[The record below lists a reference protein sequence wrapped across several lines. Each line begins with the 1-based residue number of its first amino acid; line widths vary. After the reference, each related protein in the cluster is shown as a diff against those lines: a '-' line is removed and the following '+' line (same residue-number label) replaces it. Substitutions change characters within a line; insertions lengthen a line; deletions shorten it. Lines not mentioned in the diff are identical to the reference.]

1 MAIAIT
7 FTILIRIKYCKNM
20 HTKHVVLNKQ
30 ILNKVGYKIQDL
42 ELKINVLTYKMQYGT
57 WPLPHQI
64 CNLNPK
70 LRKIKMTLSNPG
82 DRKNWLKHVLL
93 NPSSESKMY
102 APCSKTF
109 RSSEAKLMND
119 RFDIKQEHVPQHIKH
134 SELSTACSS
143 IETLKS
149 TSDQSVN
156 VYSARAH
163 IYPQNV
169 STKKNDLSR
178 SKNTLQR
185 RNVQLLPLNSNVINH
200 QSSKITPSSMQKDV
214 YAINAK
220 YNPCQKFTETIYK
233 CKSFLKELQR
243 NDKYLR
249 SLNRPSKMSKVSSL
263 KTAHTAGQTALST
276 TEERETFCGAS
287 VIAKKEEI
295 NETECVKRMQGNMV
309 KDTEET
315 YHQNK
320 PNVSKDV
327 VALKTNNRA
336 PTRDIGISVIPIKQ
350 PTQNIH
356 PSQETLIEVRK
367 RLQNLHNVLQTYQ
380 DTSRSTKRQEST
392 NQINEI
398 DSFITYPVMKIS
410 SEYFELSRSED
421 SLSSLADSSHTSK
434 TYQRSNKN
442 LTLRNTY
449 SKGFSQHDT
458 RSNLPAFVLAEP
470 HLCSRN
476 TKLQTSESYENEYK
490 ECLWENTLDRNC
502 NHKIESNPEVNK
514 DAIKTNTLFNTRD
527 NISEAISERIF
538 YILSPEN
545 KDNQIQNEA
554 LLEERFAT
562 KKFSNTFDKE
572 QYRENMTISQ
582 NNNQSKISNNSNNR
596 ENKSTVLLL
605 QEALHFKN
613 TLLTHS
619 RTKCPISNGKQGNI
633 VDESSLIS
641 NNNFPS
647 MIIDIKE
654 EEPIVSNSYDKINQR
669 YICLE
674 MKQRRDLFPQY
685 LKKVNTLAHC
695 EDEQNTKSQ
704 DYIRETSSEYFSITD
719 LASHNNN
726 NDEIKN
732 NVSLKPPI
740 YEKVISITI
749 PVDMDERSMKT
760 KTVLQNIRT
769 CVQENLRENATSD
782 IDNNIADKSSPTML
796 KFEDLILERVK
807 NIRDYMDT
815 FLQSQ
820 NIAIFKARRA
830 LQCQGKNDIFRCSD
844 EASHVVVYN
853 RSIAPSSSNSTDQI
867 IGSSKKSSDILT
879 NTWPNY
885 IEEYKQETENYLKC
899 SSDLHLKRNP
909 GMFEL
914 ITPIKN
920 KFSIKNNTQ
929 QFGIPTE
936 LEKEEIDLSLPEVL
950 TYSHK
955 IDSKSTHKISDSITS
970 RRKEHSNTENSTN
983 DKGIIVDVNA
993 DFHKRKKQT
1002 QVTESKPSIIS
1013 YFSLDVANADAKVI
1027 HTARED
1033 YLMKSNC
1040 NSISHSNS
1048 YFTDEEIISDVK
1060 MDNVSSK
1067 SISDMK
1073 HSHLKLNVQKE
1084 TKQNV
1089 TKQQI
1094 SVDECPN
1101 TNIVTS
1107 SEEPS
1112 EYSNLTILIN
1122 SNLILDKSKCDYST
1136 NPKTT
1141 SSLMMLKENDFIF
1154 DPAASLLPLSLNKEN
1169 ETLNTD
1175 STLLNNLKQNNEI
1188 SIDIANLS
1196 PRIERYSTKPFQTYS
1211 QVKTKSDMSLITNR
1225 RKDLKVDIYPKKS
1238 PSFLMRHN
1246 TRYISG
1252 TLHQPYTKLHND
1264 KNKCVKNKLRLI
1276 TQSKS
1281 IISPQRVS
1289 TKSCIPIFK
1298 NRLESSHRMKHQE
1311 HARSPLR
1318 SPLTMLGEKTCT
1330 KVHATDEEVVRNDN
1344 VSINRH
1350 LHVERTMSNLTKLN
1364 LEKNIFNKDSE
1375 KLNMTFKENTS
1386 KKHSGIMFSDQ
1397 NVKSLAIDKEHSDK
1411 SDIYGS
1417 KSDTSIM
1424 QHIKKIASKE
1434 MIVISIMANDD
1445 LRKKY
1450 PADLF
1455 ILNTKNISPTTDL
1468 LIHKNKLWTVTVE
1481 KKEKEVTA
1489 KPSITDTCTSMSNL
1503 Q

>member
-1 MAIAIT
+1 
-7 FTILIRIKYCKNM
+7 
-20 HTKHVVLNKQ
+20 
-30 ILNKVGYKIQDL
+30 
-42 ELKINVLTYKMQYGT
+42 
-57 WPLPHQI
+57 
-64 CNLNPK
+64 
-70 LRKIKMTLSNPG
+70 MT
-82 DRKNWLKHVLL
+82 
-93 NPSSESKMY
+93 PSSEMQ
-102 APCSKTF
+102 
-109 RSSEAKLMND
+109 ND
-119 RFDIKQEHVPQHIKH
+119 
-134 SELSTACSS
+134 
-143 IETLKS
+143 
-149 TSDQSVN
+149 
-156 VYSARAH
+156 
-163 IYPQNV
+163 
-169 STKKNDLSR
+169 
-178 SKNTLQR
+178 
-185 RNVQLLPLNSNVINH
+185 
-200 QSSKITPSSMQKDV
+200 
-214 YAINAK
+214 AINAK

-249 SLNRPSKMSKVSSL
+249 SLNQPPKMSKVSSL

-276 TEERETFCGAS
+276 TEEREIFCEAS
-287 VIAKKEEI
+287 VTAKKEKI
-295 NETECVKRMQGNMV
+295 NETECVKWMQGNVV
-309 KDTEET
+309 KGTEET
-315 YHQNK
+315 YYPNK
-320 PNVSKDV
+320 VNVSKDV
-327 VALKTNNRA
+327 VALKTNNRTSSRE
-336 PTRDIGISVIPIKQ
+336 PVSVIPIMQ
-350 PTQNIH
+350 PTQNIQ

-380 DTSRSTKRQEST
+380 DTSRSTKRQEPT

-398 DSFITYPVMKIS
+398 DSFITYPVMNIS
-410 SEYFELSRSED
+410 SEYFELNHSED
-421 SLSSLADSSHTSK
+421 SLSSLVDSSHTSK
-434 TYQRSNKN
+434 TYQRSSEN
-442 LTLRNTY
+442 LTLQNTY
-449 SKGFSQHDT
+449 SKRFSQHDI
-458 RSNLPAFVLAEP
+458 RSNLPAFVPAES

-476 TKLQTSESYENEYK
+476 AKLQTSESYENEYK
-490 ECLWENTLDRNC
+490 ENEYKENEYKECLWENISDRNC

-562 KKFSNTFDKE
+562 KKFNNTFDKE
-572 QYRENMTISQ
+572 QYRENITISQ
-582 NNNQSKISNNSNNR
+582 NSSQSKISNNSNNR
-596 ENKSTVLLL
+596 EKSTVLLL

-619 RTKCPISNGKQGNI
+619 RTKCPISNVKQGDI
-633 VDESSLIS
+633 ADESSLIS

-654 EEPIVSNSYDKINQR
+654 EEPIVSNSHDKINQH

-726 NDEIKN
+726 NNNVEIKN

-749 PVDMDERSMKT
+749 PVDMDERSMQT

-769 CVQENLRENATSD
+769 CVQENLKENAISD
-782 IDNNIADKSSPTML
+782 IDNIADKRSPTML
-796 KFEDLILERVK
+796 KFEDLILERIK

-830 LQCQGKNDIFRCSD
+830 FQCQNKNDIFRCSN

-853 RSIAPSSSNSTDQI
+853 RSIAPSSSTDQI

-885 IEEYKQETENYLKC
+885 IEEYKQKIENDLKC

-909 GMFEL
+909 GMLAL

-929 QFGIPTE
+929 QSGIPTE
-936 LEKEEIDLSLPEVL
+936 LEKKEVDLSLPEVNI

-955 IDSKSTHKISDSITS
+955 IDSKSTHKISNSITT
-970 RRKEHSNTENSTN
+970 RRKEHSNTENNTTDES
-983 DKGIIVDVNA
+983 IIVDVNA
-993 DFHKRKKQT
+993 DFHKKQT

-1013 YFSLDVANADAKVI
+1013 YFSLDVANADEKVI

-1033 YLMKSNC
+1033 YLTKSNC

-1084 TKQNV
+1084 TKQND

-1094 SVDECPN
+1094 VDECPN
-1101 TNIVTS
+1101 IVTP
-1107 SEEPS
+1107 SELPS
-1112 EYSNLTILIN
+1112 EYSNLIFIN
-1122 SNLILDKSKCDYST
+1122 SNLILDKSKCDNSM

-1175 STLLNNLKQNNEI
+1175 NTLLNNLKQNDEI
-1188 SIDIANLS
+1188 STGIANLS
-1196 PRIERYSTKPFQTYS
+1196 PRIERYSTKSFQTYS
-1211 QVKTKSDMSLITNR
+1211 HVKTKSDISLITNR
-1225 RKDLKVDIYPKKS
+1225 RKDLKVNIYPKKS

-1246 TRYISG
+1246 MKYSG
-1252 TLHQPYTKLHND
+1252 TLHQPYAKLHND

-1289 TKSCIPIFK
+1289 TKSCIPILK
-1298 NRLESSHRMKHQE
+1298 NRLESPHRMKHQG
-1311 HARSPLR
+1311 HARSPIR
-1318 SPLTMLGEKTCT
+1318 SPLIMLGKKTYT
-1330 KVHATDEEVVRNDN
+1330 KVHATDKEIVRNDN
-1344 VSINRH
+1344 ISINRH
-1350 LHVERTMSNLTKLN
+1350 LHVERTVSNLTKLN

-1375 KLNMTFKENTS
+1375 KLDITFKENTP
-1386 KKHSGIMFSDQ
+1386 KKHSEIASNNQ
-1397 NVKSLAIDKEHSDK
+1397 NVKSLTIDKEHSDK

-1445 LRKKY
+1445 LRKKC

-1468 LIHKNKLWTVTVE
+1468 LIHKNKLWTITVE

-1489 KPSITDTCTSMSNL
+1489 KPSITDACTSMSNL

>member
-1 MAIAIT
+1 
-7 FTILIRIKYCKNM
+7 
-20 HTKHVVLNKQ
+20 
-30 ILNKVGYKIQDL
+30 
-42 ELKINVLTYKMQYGT
+42 
-57 WPLPHQI
+57 
-64 CNLNPK
+64 
-70 LRKIKMTLSNPG
+70 
-82 DRKNWLKHVLL
+82 
-93 NPSSESKMY
+93 
-102 APCSKTF
+102 
-109 RSSEAKLMND
+109 
-119 RFDIKQEHVPQHIKH
+119 
-134 SELSTACSS
+134 
-143 IETLKS
+143 
-149 TSDQSVN
+149 
-156 VYSARAH
+156 
-163 IYPQNV
+163 
-169 STKKNDLSR
+169 
-178 SKNTLQR
+178 
-185 RNVQLLPLNSNVINH
+185 
-200 QSSKITPSSMQKDV
+200 
-214 YAINAK
+214 
-220 YNPCQKFTETIYK
+220 
-233 CKSFLKELQR
+233 
-243 NDKYLR
+243 
-249 SLNRPSKMSKVSSL
+249 
-263 KTAHTAGQTALST
+263 LST
-276 TEERETFCGAS
+276 TEKRKIFCEAS
-287 VIAKKEEI
+287 VTAKKEKI
-295 NETECVKRMQGNMV
+295 NEKKCVKRVQCNMT
-309 KDTEET
+309 KEI
-315 YHQNK
+315 YYPNK
-320 PNVSKDV
+320 VNVSKDI
-327 VALKTNNRA
+327 VALKTNNYA
-336 PTRDIGISVIPIKQ
+336 PSKESISVSPMQSI
-350 PTQNIH
+350 QNIQ
-356 PSQETLIEVRK
+356 PSQETLIKVRK
-367 RLQNLHNVLQTYQ
+367 RLQNLRNVLQTYQ
-380 DTSRSTKRQEST
+380 DTSQSTKKQEST
-392 NQINEI
+392 KKKINEI
-398 DSFITYPVMKIS
+398 NSFITYPVMNIS
-410 SEYFELSRSED
+410 NEYFELNRSKD

-434 TYQRSNKN
+434 TYQRSSEN
-442 LTLRNTY
+442 LTLQNTY
-449 SKGFSQHDT
+449 SKKFSQHDIQ
-458 RSNLPAFVLAEP
+458 SNLPTSAFVSAES
-470 HLCSRN
+470 HSCSRN
-476 TKLQTSESYENEYK
+476 AKLQTSENYENEYK
-490 ECLWENTLDRNC
+490 DCLWENILDRNC
-502 NHKIESNPEVNK
+502 NHKIESNSEVNK

-538 YILSPEN
+538 YILSPEK

-554 LLEERFAT
+554 FLEERFAT

-572 QYRENMTISQ
+572 QYRENVTISQ
-582 NNNQSKISNNSNNR
+582 NSSQSKISNNSNNR
-596 ENKSTVLLL
+596 ENKSTILLL

-619 RTKCPISNGKQGNI
+619 RTKCPINNVKQGDI
-633 VDESSLIS
+633 ADESSLIS

-654 EEPIVSNSYDKINQR
+654 EEPVVSNSHDKINQR

-674 MKQRRDLFPQY
+674 MKQRCDLFPQY
-685 LKKVNTLAHC
+685 LKKVNTLPHC

-704 DYIRETSSEYFSITD
+704 DYIRKTSSEYFSITD

-726 NDEIKN
+726 NVEMKN
-732 NVSLKPPI
+732 ISLKPPI

-749 PVDMDERSMKT
+749 PVDMDERSMQT
-760 KTVLQNIRT
+760 KTVLQNIQT

-782 IDNNIADKSSPTML
+782 IDDNIIDKHSPTML

-830 LQCQGKNDIFRCSD
+830 LQYQGKNDIFRCSD
-844 EASHVVVYN
+844 KANHVVVYN
-853 RSIAPSSSNSTDQI
+853 RSIAPSRTDQI
-867 IGSSKKSSDILT
+867 IGSSKESSDILT

-885 IEEYKQETENYLKC
+885 IEEYKQKTENDLK

-909 GMFEL
+909 GMFAL

-920 KFSIKNNTQ
+920 KFSSKNNTQ
-929 QFGIPTE
+929 QSGIPTE
-936 LEKEEIDLSLPEVL
+936 LEKEEVDLFLPEVL

-955 IDSKSTHKISDSITS
+955 IDSKSTHKISNSITT
-970 RRKEHSNTENSTN
+970 RRKEHSNTENNTI
-983 DKGIIVDVNA
+983 DKGIIVDMNA

-1002 QVTESKPSIIS
+1002 QITESKPSIIS

-1033 YLMKSNC
+1033 YLTKSNC
-1040 NSISHSNS
+1040 NSTSHSNS

-1060 MDNVSSK
+1060 MNNVSSK

-1094 SVDECPN
+1094 SLDECPN
-1101 TNIVTS
+1101 TNIVTP
-1107 SEEPS
+1107 SELPS

-1122 SNLILDKSKCDYST
+1122 SNLILDKSKRDYST

-1141 SSLMMLKENDFIF
+1141 PSLMMLKENDFIF
-1154 DPAASLLPLSLNKEN
+1154 DPTASLLPLSLNKEN
-1169 ETLNTD
+1169 ETLNTG
-1175 STLLNNLKQNNEI
+1175 STLLNNLKQNDEI
-1188 SIDIANLS
+1188 SIGIANLS

-1211 QVKTKSDMSLITNR
+1211 QVKTKSDISLVTNR
-1225 RKDLKVDIYPKKS
+1225 RKDLKVNIYPKKS

-1246 TRYISG
+1246 TKYISG
-1252 TLHQPYTKLHND
+1252 TLHQPYAKLHND

-1289 TKSCIPIFK
+1289 TKSCIPILK
-1298 NRLESSHRMKHQE
+1298 NRLESSHRMKHQG
-1311 HARSPLR
+1311 HARSPMK
-1318 SPLTMLGEKTCT
+1318 SPLTMLGEKTYT
-1330 KVHATDEEVVRNDN
+1330 KVHATDEEVVRNNN

-1350 LHVERTMSNLTKLN
+1350 LHVERTVSHLTKLN
-1364 LEKNIFNKDSE
+1364 LEKNVFNKDSE
-1375 KLNMTFKENTS
+1375 KLNMTFKENTP
-1386 KKHSGIMFSDQ
+1386 KKHSGISSSDQ

-1411 SDIYGS
+1411 SDIYEN

-1468 LIHKNKLWTVTVE
+1468 LIHKNKLWTITVE

>member
-1 MAIAIT
+1 MPWKIGGNFETVAVTCETNWKDCVIAT
-7 FTILIRIKYCKNM
+7 ANYLWSE
-20 HTKHVVLNKQ
+20 VVSDVVDYLAKEG
-30 ILNKVGYKIQDL
+30 IIWDL

-57 WPLPHQI
+57 WPLPQQI
-64 CNLNPK
+64 YNLNPK
-70 LRKIKMTLSNPG
+70 LRKIRLTLSNPG

-102 APCSKTF
+102 APCSKVF
-109 RSSEAKLMND
+109 RSSEAKQMN
-119 RFDIKQEHVPQHIKH
+119 RFDIKQERVPQHIKH
-134 SELSTACSS
+134 SELSAACSS

-169 STKKNDLSR
+169 NTKKNNLSR
-178 SKNTLQR
+178 SKNFTLQR
-185 RNVQLLPLNSNVINH
+185 QNVQLPFNSNVINH
-200 QSSKITPSSMQKDV
+200 QSSKMTPSSMQNDV

-220 YNPCQKFTETIYK
+220 YNPCHKFTETIYK

-243 NDKYLR
+243 NDKYLH
-249 SLNRPSKMSKVSSL
+249 SLNQPSKMSKVSSL
-263 KTAHTAGQTALST
+263 KTAHIAGQTALST
-276 TEERETFCGAS
+276 SEEREIFCEAS
-287 VIAKKEEI
+287 VTAKKEEI
-295 NETECVKRMQGNMV
+295 NETKCEKRMQGNIV
-309 KDTEET
+309 KGTEET

-320 PNVSKDV
+320 ENVSKDV
-327 VALKTNNRA
+327 VTLKTNNCA
-336 PTRDIGISVIPIKQ
+336 SSRDVGISVIPIVQ
-350 PTQNIH
+350 PGQNIH
-356 PSQETLIEVRK
+356 PSQLTLIEVRRK
-367 RLQNLHNVLQTYQ
+367 LQNLHNVQTYQ
-380 DTSRSTKRQEST
+380 DMSRSTKKQKWT
-392 NQINEI
+392 NQMDQINEI
-398 DSFITYPVMKIS
+398 DSFITNPIMNIS
-410 SEYFELSRSED
+410 SEYFELNRSED
-421 SLSSLADSSHTSK
+421 CLSSLADSSHTSK
-434 TYQRSNKN
+434 TYQCSSEN
-442 LTLRNTY
+442 LTLQNTY
-449 SKGFSQHDT
+449 SKGFSQYDI
-458 RSNLPAFVLAEP
+458 RNNLSFVPTES

-476 TKLQTSESYENEYK
+476 AKLQSSESYENDEYK
-490 ECLWENTLDRNC
+490 ECLWENILDCNS
-502 NHKIESNPEVNK
+502 NHKIESNSEVNK

-527 NISEAISERIF
+527 NISERIF

-545 KDNQIQNEA
+545 KDNQTQNET

-562 KKFSNTFDKE
+562 KKFSNTFDKK
-572 QYRENMTISQ
+572 QYRENVTISQ
-582 NNNQSKISNNSNNR
+582 NSSQSKISNNSNNK
-596 ENKSTVLLL
+596 ENKSTILLL

-619 RTKCPISNGKQGNI
+619 RMKCPTSNEKQGDI
-633 VDESSLIS
+633 ADESSLIS

-654 EEPIVSNSYDKINQR
+654 EEPVVSNSYDKINQR

-695 EDEQNTKSQ
+695 EDQQNTKSQ

-726 NDEIKN
+726 NNVEIKN

-749 PVDMDERSMKT
+749 PVDMDERSMQT

-769 CVQENLRENATSD
+769 CVQENLRKNATSD
-782 IDNNIADKSSPTML
+782 IDNNIADKRSPTML

-807 NIRDYMDT
+807 NIRDYIDT

-830 LQCQGKNDIFRCSD
+830 LQCQGKNDFFRCSD

-853 RSIAPSSSNSTDQI
+853 RSIAPSSSNSTEQI

-879 NTWPNY
+879 NIWPNY
-885 IEEYKQETENYLKC
+885 IEEYKQKTENDLKC

-909 GMFEL
+909 GMFAL

-929 QFGIPTE
+929 QSGIPTE

-955 IDSKSTHKISDSITS
+955 IDSKSTHKISDSITT
-970 RRKEHSNTENSTN
+970 RCEEHSNTENNIT
-983 DKGIIVDVNA
+983 DKGIDVNA
-993 DFHKRKKQT
+993 DFHKHKKQT
-1002 QVTESKPSIIS
+1002 QVTESKPS
-1013 YFSLDVANADAKVI
+1013 YFSLDVANVDAKVI

-1033 YLMKSNC
+1033 YLNKSNC
-1040 NSISHSNS
+1040 NSISRSNS

-1073 HSHLKLNVQKE
+1073 HSHLKLNAQKK

-1094 SVDECPN
+1094 SVDECL
-1101 TNIVTS
+1101 NIVTP
-1107 SEEPS
+1107 SELPS

-1122 SNLILDKSKCDYST
+1122 SNLIPDKHDYST

-1154 DPAASLLPLSLNKEN
+1154 DPAASLLPLSLNKKN

-1175 STLLNNLKQNNEI
+1175 STLLNNLKQNDEI
-1188 SIDIANLS
+1188 SIGITNLS
-1196 PRIERYSTKPFQTYS
+1196 PRIECYSTKPFQTYS
-1211 QVKTKSDMSLITNR
+1211 QVKSDMSLITNR
-1225 RKDLKVDIYPKKS
+1225 RKDLKVNIYPKKS
-1238 PSFLMRHN
+1238 SFLMRYN
-1246 TRYISG
+1246 TKSISG
-1252 TLHQPYTKLHND
+1252 TLHEPYAKLHND
-1264 KNKCVKNKLRLI
+1264 KNKCIKNKLRL
-1276 TQSKS
+1276 TSQSKS
-1281 IISPQRVS
+1281 IISPQRES
-1289 TKSCIPIFK
+1289 IKSCIPILK
-1298 NRLESSHRMKHQE
+1298 NRLESSHRIKHQG

-1330 KVHATDEEVVRNDN
+1330 KVHATEEVVRNDN
-1344 VSINRH
+1344 ASINRH
-1350 LHVERTMSNLTKLN
+1350 LHVDRTVTNLTKLN
-1364 LEKNIFNKDSE
+1364 LQKDIFNKDSE
-1375 KLNMTFKENTS
+1375 KLNMTFKENIP
-1386 KKHSGIMFSDQ
+1386 KKHSEIVSSDQ
-1397 NVKSLAIDKEHSDK
+1397 NVKSLAINKEHSDK
-1411 SDIYGS
+1411 SDINRS

-1468 LIHKNKLWTVTVE
+1468 LIHKNKLWTITVE

-1489 KPSITDTCTSMSNL
+1489 KPSIADTCTSMSNL
-1503 Q
+1503 H